1 MVQQSVDYEND
12 YEITKEWQRWDELVQ
27 KGYAAEMA
35 QNEKVLISVWWEAW
49 GIFQEIMKTAEQKT
63 SVMAVMES
71 QDYAYPIDAWL
82 QDFEMELGNAGEHK
96 KRVEYCRAVLE
107 MFDWR
112 YEDGSNFKTAIGEE
126 FYAEGRVEEGKEWFI
141 NWLQKEPH
149 NANALSMYSWCVQ
162 KQEGAEAAY
171 NLLRREVI
179 GVPCT
184 LANEL
189 LFERARDLLHK
200 LERPEDLKWVEE
212 QLKLFDNS
220 LKKAELYNDL
230 NDEFRMPVQQPIKKE
245 KKIYPNDP
253 CPCGSGKKYK
263 KCCGKK

>member
-1 MVQQSVDYEND
+1 
-12 YEITKEWQRWDELVQ
+12 
-27 KGYAAEMA
+27 
-35 QNEKVLISVWWEAW
+35 
-49 GIFQEIMKTAEQKT
+49 
-63 SVMAVMES
+63 
-71 QDYAYPIDAWL
+71 
-82 QDFEMELGNAGEHK
+82 
-96 KRVEYCRAVLE
+96 
-107 MFDWR
+107 
-112 YEDGSNFKTAIGEE
+112 
-126 FYAEGRVEEGKEWFI
+126 
-141 NWLQKEPH
+141 
-149 NANALSMYSWCVQ
+149 MYSWCVQ